1 MYTIFEYCDW
11 SQWSKQHLFS
21 KATYDISKLC
31 FLSANIL
38 FCTDPSYFCICIGVW
53 LPNTSLFYIQNEN
66 ENGVLGKGIV
76 AIKHNLLNDANYEKR
91 ETKAKKLQKV
101 AFYGRLTKQAF
112 NIDQNI

>member
-1 MYTIFEYCDW
+1 MVQTVFVFEG
-11 SQWSKQHLFS
+11 
-21 KATYDISKLC
+21 YDISKLC

-91 ETKAKKLQKV
+91 ETKAKITESCILWVSYKIGVQ
-101 AFYGRLTKQAF
+101 Y
-112 NIDQNI
+112 

>member
-1 MYTIFEYCDW
+1 MVQIAFVFE
-11 SQWSKQHLFS
+11 S
-21 KATYDISKLC
+21 YDISKFC

-76 AIKHNLLNDANYEKR
+76 AIKHNVLNDANYEKR
-91 ETKAKKLQKV
+91 ETKAKKIKKV
-101 AFYGRLTKQAF
+101 AFYWCLTKYAF
-112 NIDQNI
+112 NIDQKK

>member
-1 MYTIFEYCDW
+1 MVQTAFVFEG
-11 SQWSKQHLFS
+11 
-21 KATYDISKLC
+21 YDIPKLC

-53 LPNTSLFYIQNEN
+53 LFNTSLFYIQNEN

-76 AIKHNLLNDANYEKR
+76 AIKHNVLNDANYEKR
-91 ETKAKKLQKV
+91 ETKAKKIQKV
-101 AFYGRLTKQAF
+101 AFYGCFTKQAF